1 MAKSA
6 AHKDGRL
13 RRGDEILSIDD
24 VSVVGSTHR
33 HAISLMSSAAAN
45 NKVKLTVRR
54 WNTAS
59 RSGSKNWLSSFKY
72 KPTLRRFSH
81 GYTLVRFSLFFPR
94 ACIPSLFV
102 YLVILFFVKKNI
114 K

>member
-59 RSGSKNWLSSFKY
+59 RSGSKNWLSVLSTSQRFADFPMATLLLGFHCSF
-72 KPTLRRFSH
+72 
-81 GYTLVRFSLFFPR
+81 R
-94 ACIPSLFV
+94 ACIC
-102 YLVILFFVKKNI
+102 YR
-114 K
+114 